1 VKSSL
6 TTYRHG
12 FIHSLLSNQPYTGR
26 FAPSPSGPLHAGS
39 LVAALASYLDA
50 KAHNGQWLV
59 RIEDIDEGRTVPDAA
74 THILNTLT
82 MLGMQWDGDVI
93 IQSQRKPIY
102 QTAYDKLS
110 GLTYPCACTRREIVD
125 SRVGT
130 AADGSAIYP
139 GTCRNGIA
147 TGKVIRSLR
156 IRVPEH
162 NADNAHIA
170 FHDRWL
176 GQQDQHLARD
186 VGDFILK
193 RADGYWAY
201 QIAVVVDD
209 ALQGIT
215 HIVRGA
221 DLLDSTAR
229 QIYLQ
234 RCLGYATPTYLH
246 VPLLTTTTGEKLSKQ
261 NHAAPLDLTRPLDEL
276 KQAAQ
281 FLGLSANDASEI
293 PAFLLDATEQWAKRF
308 KS

>member
-1 VKSSL
+1 
-6 TTYRHG
+6 
-12 FIHSLLSNQPYTGR
+12 
-26 FAPSPSGPLHAGS
+26 
-39 LVAALASYLDA
+39 
-50 KAHNGQWLV
+50 
-59 RIEDIDEGRTVPDAA
+59 
-74 THILNTLT
+74 
-82 MLGMQWDGDVI
+82 MLGMQWDGDI
-93 IQSQRKPIY
+93 ITQSQRKPIY
-102 QTAYDKLS
+102 QAAYDKLS

-125 SRVGT
+125 SRVGI

-139 GTCRNGIA
+139 GTCRNGVAI
-147 TGKVIRSLR
+147 GKTVRSLR

-162 NADNAHIA
+162 HADNEHIA

-176 GQQDQHLARD
+176 GAQDQHLASD

-193 RADGYWAY
+193 RADGFWAY

-209 ALQGIT
+209 AQQGIT

-234 RCLGYATPTYLH
+234 RCLGYATPAYMH
-246 VPLLTTTTGEKLSKQ
+246 VPLLTTATGDKLSKQ

-281 FLGLSANDASEI
+281 FLGLSASDTSAI

-308 KS
+308 KSGNGVFTV